1 MKRLNFYISIL
12 VLFSLCSCSSDEQLI
27 EGNIAGNDEITE
39 IKAIIAELETD
50 EVQSRTSFTTGTYP
64 TQPSPVWMVGD
75 SIGIYPDEGDQLS
88 FRIETSGKTCP
99 FNGGGWAMKASSSY
113 TAYSP
118 FQRSY
123 YYKEKSALPINMLG
137 QVQTGNDNA
146 DHLGAYDIQ
155 IAKGDKP
162 ETGSL
167 VFQFER
173 KVALVRM
180 ELKAP
185 CAATWKTVTLESNAA
200 FTTKA
205 TMNLS
210 LEVPTLTPT
219 TQTNSISFALENV
232 KTTSDNL
239 NIIAYMM
246 LLPVD
251 LTGKTLS
258 VKLTDVDDNVYTAN
272 ATVTNNKTNISAGA
286 ARWITAEFEANATPT
301 IPYVTFSAE
310 KLQTLSMSKAVETLE
325 YSVNGGEW
333 KTLGTSVVVFGGDN
347 GDLRLRGKSLIGTK
361 VGDSSYHF
369 DYNSSTIVFGN
380 AGLVSCVGDIRTLL
394 DYEDYIN
401 VSTQYATFSYLFN
414 NCYQLISAPLLP
426 ATLLADGCYFKMFAG
441 CHNLASAPSL
451 AATTLN
457 ESCYEYMFSGCK
469 SLISAPELPA
479 TTLASRCY
487 YGMFSG
493 CEGLVST
500 PSLPATTLEDWC
512 YFSMFYNCSNLVSA
526 PSLPAT
532 TLADYCY
539 YYMFSGCSKLSTV
552 PSLPAL
558 VLKDGCYKYMFSGCT
573 ILTSAPV
580 LSVSTLAKECYA
592 GMFSECVN
600 LKTAPSLPALI
611 LAKGCYQ
618 FMFSG
623 CTNLESAPVLSATVL
638 AESCYAGMFSSCN
651 GLTVAPSLSATTLA
665 PNCYAGMFSNCIN
678 LSEAPALPAT
688 QLANGCYG
696 SQSYGGGMFE
706 GCKKLTEAPMLPAA
720 TLVDNCY
727 YNMFTDCTNL
737 NIVTML
743 ATDVTA
749 TGCLKNWLSG
759 VSSTGTF
766 TKAKEMTSLPTGSNG
781 IPIGWTVKNY
791 GEVEDTTPYLT
802 FIAAST
808 QTLTMS
814 KSVNKLQYSV
824 GGSEWTT
831 LGTTTVTFG
840 GVNGD
845 LRLRGKNSYGTATDD
860 TNYSQISFGNDVPV
874 ACGGDIRTL
883 IDYENYSTVN
893 TGNARF
899 CCLFYECSNLIK
911 APALPSEALADKCY
925 YFMFRGCESLT
936 EAPSLPATALAESCY
951 GYMFRDCKKL
961 TKAPVLPATIL
972 ADRCYE
978 DMFDGCKSLIEAPLL
993 PAETLAAYCYSYM
1006 FYGCESLT
1014 GAPTLPAKVLKDYC
1028 YNHMFNGCKT
1038 LDAVTMLATDISA
1051 SNSLINWVGN
1061 VSSMGTFTKA
1071 KEMTSLPSGAS
1082 GIPTGWT
1089 VVDYEE

>member
-12 VLFSLCSCSSDEQLI
+12 VLFFLCSCSSDEQLI

-123 YYKEKSALPINMLG
+123 YYKEKNALPINMLG

-219 TQTNSISFALENV
+219 TQTNSISLALENV

-286 ARWITAEFEANATPT
+286 ARWITAEFDAENKFLNP
-301 IPYVTFSAE
+301 PYLTFSAQE
-310 KLQTLSMSKAVETLE
+310 EQAFSISKSLNTLE
-325 YSVNGGEW
+325 YSLNGSEWVSLGVRIVDFGGE
-333 KTLGTSVVVFGGDN
+333 LGN
-347 GDLRLRGKSLIGTK
+347 LRLRGKSQSGTAL
-361 VGDSSYHF
+361 SSY
-369 DYNSSTIVFGN
+369 DYSRFVFEN
-380 AGLVSCVGDIRTLL
+380 DIQVECTGDIRTLV
-394 DYEDYIN
+394 DYERYTT
-401 VSTQYATFSYLFN
+401 VSTVDARFCCLFKD
-414 NCYQLISAPLLP
+414 CAQLKSAPDLP
-426 ATLLADGCYFKMFAG
+426 ATSLADYCYYGMFEGCIGLKTGPELPAMVLAPSCYSTMFKGCSGLREAPELPAMTLAESCYSNMFYNCIRISESPDLPATALAENCYSSMFYGCSGLTIAPVLPATTLAGGCYSSMFRGCSGLTAAPVLPATTLAVRCYESMFYGCSGLSAAPVLPATTLAVRCYESMFYGCSGLSEAPTLPATTLENYCYLNMFQSCRSLRTAPELPATTMKDGCYSGMFAF
-441 CHNLASAPSL
+441 CSALTEAPELPAMVLAR
-451 AATTLN
+451 
-457 ESCYEYMFSGCK
+457 SCYGTDNPYGGGTGMFQGCS
-469 SLISAPELPA
+469 SLITAPELPA
-479 TTLASRCY
+479 TTLA
-487 YGMFSG
+487 
-493 CEGLVST
+493 
-500 PSLPATTLEDWC
+500 P
-512 YFSMFYNCSNLVSA
+512 
-526 PSLPAT
+526 
-532 TLADYCY
+532 YCY
-539 YYMFSGCSKLSTV
+539 SWMFVECS
-552 PSLPAL
+552 
-558 VLKDGCYKYMFSGCT
+558 
-573 ILTSAPV
+573 
-580 LSVSTLAKECYA
+580 
-592 GMFSECVN
+592 
-600 LKTAPSLPALI
+600 
-611 LAKGCYQ
+611 
-618 FMFSG
+618 
-623 CTNLESAPVLSATVL
+623 
-638 AESCYAGMFSSCN
+638 
-651 GLTVAPSLSATTLA
+651 GLTVAP
-665 PNCYAGMFSNCIN
+665 
-678 LSEAPALPAT
+678 
-688 QLANGCYG
+688 
-696 SQSYGGGMFE
+696 
-706 GCKKLTEAPMLPAA
+706 MLPAK
-720 TLVDNCY
+720 TLVSNCY
-727 YNMFTDCTNL
+727 QRIFCSCQNL
-737 NIVTML
+737 NSVTML
-743 ATDVTA
+743 ATDVSA
-749 TGCLKNWLSG
+749 NDCLSLWLAG
-759 VSSTGTF
+759 VSSTGTL

-781 IPIGWTVKNY
+781 IPTGWSVNNY
-791 GEVEDTTPYLT
+791 GEEEDTTPYLT
-802 FIAAST
+802 FTAAST
-808 QTLTMS
+808 QTLSMS

-824 GGSEWTT
+824 GGGEWAT

-840 GVNGD
+840 GGNGD

-874 ACGGDIRTL
+874 ACSGDIRTL

-899 CCLFYECSNLIK
+899 CCLFYECSNLTT
-911 APALPSEALADKCY
+911 APSLPSEALADKCY

-936 EAPSLPATALAESCY
+936 VAPALPATALAESCY
-951 GYMFRDCKKL
+951 GYMFRDCKRL
-961 TKAPVLPATIL
+961 TKAPVLSATIL
-972 ADRCYE
+972 ANRCYE

-1006 FYGCESLT
+1006 FYGCESLEMS
-1014 GAPTLPAKVLKDYC
+1014 PVLSAKVLKEYC

-1071 KEMTSLPSGAS
+1071 KEMTSLPSGTS
-1082 GIPTGWT
+1082 GIPENWT